1 MSIYQRTVAMFS
13 INFKQSK
20 ILVLNYDDDD
30 DSINNNN
37 NGQQMGES

>member
-1 MSIYQRTVAMFS
+1 MFS

-20 ILVLNYDDDD
+20 ILVLNYDDAD
-30 DSINNNN
+30 DSINNNNN